1 MSEICKIC
9 PNKER
14 LFCKESHIL
23 EEDIP
28 EILKTHHLK
37 EYTLKNSIK
46 TKKGIDELYK
56 YLLEEKRKGQ
66 YMALSFCNF
75 CCSLCIDCT
84 LKHHMEKGYILC
96 SNRKIIRCIG
106 ILGISPKSETNV
118 AWILL
123 NKNK

>member
-28 EILKTHHLK
+28 EILKIHTLK

-46 TKKGIDELYK
+46 TKKGIDELYQR
-56 YLLEEKRKGQ
+56 LLIEKRKGQ

-75 CCSLCIDCT
+75 PCSLCIDCT
-84 LKHHMEKGYILC
+84 LQHHMKVGYTLC
-96 SNRKIIRCIG
+96 SNRKLVRCVG
-106 ILGISPKSETNV
+106 LLGIQPKTDSNI

-123 NKNK
+123 KKE